1 MNDFTDV
8 LETIAQNARRGHEHA
23 GDYHGEDGLLY
34 CGRCRTRK
42 EHRLELDTDPPKVVT
57 VPVMCK
63 CEEERQEAQRK
74 EEERIKFRQDCERL
88 RRDGFKVAYIVAYLC
103 DTYEVSER
111 TVYRIIRRFG
121 RDVNTS
127 R

>member
-8 LETIAQNARRGHEHA
+8 LETIAQNARRGHERA
-23 GDYHGEDGLLY
+23 GDYRGEDGLLY

-42 EHRLELDTDPPKVVT
+42 EHRLELDTDPPKAVT

-88 RRDGFKVAYIVAYLC
+88 RRDGKQTRPIWS
-103 DTYEVSER
+103 TPSPR
-111 TVYRIIRRFG
+111 TTTGTPPFRTCAG
-121 RDVNTS
+121 NTS
-127 R
+127 TTGRK